1 MLLYEGV
8 FISHCRTHNPVSYPM
23 ALQAATEKLHSK
35 REWDVY
41 VGINTLAAAVGLPL
55 VPALL
60 RHLTK
65 QNWGHKRYH

>member
-1 MLLYEGV
+1 
-8 FISHCRTHNPVSYPM
+8 M

-65 QNWGHKRYH
+65 QNWRHKRYH